1 VLKVGVFFVIKLV
14 SKYVKRRT
22 QPSVLLVSLVLLFLA
37 GCVNT
42 QNAPHQGHLDGL
54 LLAEPEPIDPR
65 VQLLI
70 ARYSQILNQPSLK
83 KTERAELHY
92 QRGVLYDGVGLRNL
106 AGYDFTQAINLKP
119 DLAPAYNSIGVHLTQ
134 NQEFDQAFEAFDSSL
149 DIDPNFE
156 FAMLNRGI
164 ALYYAGRSDL
174 GIDDFE
180 RFLEKSPSDPFRVI
194 WAFNAHLD
202 VDPVKAKERLFQYR
216 TEIDETHWA
225 LSIVDFYLGKASE
238 DDVLN
243 AVIEGVNTSQEL
255 THRLCEAYFYLGKH
269 HAFVGNYGVALSY
282 FKLSLSTNVYEYVE
296 HKYARIEMA
305 RIREAFDAQ
314 P

>member
-1 VLKVGVFFVIKLV
+1 MIKLV
-14 SKYVKRRT
+14 AKHVKRKK
-22 QPSVLLVSLVLLFLA
+22 QAGVVLVSVVLLFLT
-37 GCVNT
+37 GCANT
-42 QNAPHQGHLDGL
+42 QNAQHQGSLEGL

-65 VQLLI
+65 IQLLI
-70 ARYSQILNQPSLK
+70 ARYSQILNQPSLEK
-83 KTERAELHY
+83 AERAELHY

-164 ALYYAGRSDL
+164 ALYYAGRADL
-174 GIDDFE
+174 GVEDFE
-180 RFLEKSPSDPFRVI
+180 GFLNNSPSDPFRVI
-194 WAFNAHLD
+194 WAYNAHFD
-202 VDPVKAKERLFQYR
+202 VDPIAAKEKLFSYR
-216 TEIDETHWA
+216 MNIDETHWA
-225 LSIVDFYLGKASE
+225 VSIVDFYLGKASE

-269 HAFVGNYGVALSY
+269 HASVGNYGVALTY

-296 HKYARIEMA
+296 HRYARLEMA
-305 RIREAFDAQ
+305 RIREAFDPQ